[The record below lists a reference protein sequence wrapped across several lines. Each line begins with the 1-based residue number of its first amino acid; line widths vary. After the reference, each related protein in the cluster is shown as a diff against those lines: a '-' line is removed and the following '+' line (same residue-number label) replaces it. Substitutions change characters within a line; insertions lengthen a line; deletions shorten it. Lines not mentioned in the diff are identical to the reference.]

1 MTMQNDFLLPA
12 GRPLPF
18 PPTERIER
26 HQQLAAHFVENVLGI
41 DPRYAFI
48 SDLSSLEDFGLTVD
62 DVADL
67 IFELYHVDISYTAS
81 PLLADIFA
89 KIVKAGGFN

>member
-1 MTMQNDFLLPA
+1 MIAQNDFLYPA
-12 GRPLPF
+12 GRPVPF
-18 PPTERIER
+18 PPTELVER
-26 HQQLAAHFVENVLGI
+26 HQQLAAHFVENILGI

-48 SDLSSLEDFGLTVD
+48 SDLSSLEDFNLTVD

-67 IFELYHVDISYTAS
+67 IFDLYYVDIAHTAG
-81 PLLADIFA
+81 PFLVDIFA